1 MIKTY
6 IILKGGEKPPIHRTN
21 DKLIERYYLNKE

>member
-6 IILKGGEKPPIHRTN
+6 IILKGGENPPIHKTN
-21 DKLIERYYLNKE
+21 DELFERLFR

>member
-6 IILKGGEKPPIHRTN
+6 IILKGGNKNPPYIQPMTNHLEKIN
-21 DKLIERYYLNKE
+21 